1 MEDNKNSPINIYDIA
16 QMAKVSIAT
25 VSRVVNGSDKVSPA
39 TRRKVE
45 KIIAEVGYTP
55 NAFAKGLGLNTMH
68 TVGIMVPS
76 MADDFMAKAVNDL
89 EQELGKYGY
98 DCLLNCSGF
107 LKENKKKQLEVLLSK
122 HVDAL
127 ILVGSTYAGRGESA
141 DETEY
146 IREAAQKVP
155 VFVINGNVKG
165 DNVYVTVCDD
175 HSAVKDVTLRLLKSG
190 KKNILFLTDSRSYS
204 ANKKRSGYEEAFA
217 EAGMPLR
224 EAMEVFVKNDIREVR
239 EYLKRVRP
247 EFDAAVATEDVIA
260 IGVMKYANDIGLKV
274 PEDLPVVGYNNS
286 RMALACEPELS
297 SIDNGLREMCLSTVK
312 RLMNLLEENG
322 SGKAEKKVVI
332 PCALVERGS
341 TAFEE

>member
-76 MADDFMAKAVNDL
+76 MADDFMAMAVNDL

-107 LKENKKKQLEVLLSK
+107 LKENKKKQLEVLLFK

-127 ILVGSTYAGRGESA
+127 ILVGSTYAGRGEG
-141 DETEY
+141 
-146 IREAAQKVP
+146 AA
-155 VFVINGNVKG
+155 
-165 DNVYVTVCDD
+165 
-175 HSAVKDVTLRLLKSG
+175 
-190 KKNILFLTDSRSYS
+190 
-204 ANKKRSGYEEAFA
+204 
-217 EAGMPLR
+217 
-224 EAMEVFVKNDIREVR
+224 
-239 EYLKRVRP
+239 
-247 EFDAAVATEDVIA
+247 
-260 IGVMKYANDIGLKV
+260 
-274 PEDLPVVGYNNS
+274 
-286 RMALACEPELS
+286 
-297 SIDNGLREMCLSTVK
+297 
-312 RLMNLLEENG
+312 
-322 SGKAEKKVVI
+322 
-332 PCALVERGS
+332 
-341 TAFEE
+341 